1 MSAEKKVK
9 KTPDQIRKEIADKM
23 VEALK
28 GGTPPWR
35 QPWAEGRNLG
45 APRNFQTDRRYTGV
59 NPLILM
65 LTAHVYGY
73 ESNRWGTFN
82 AWLSHVG
89 GFVKKG
95 ERATHITLFRQ
106 IPKKGK
112 DGKPEV
118 NKDGKPKG
126 IMLMREYPVFN
137 CDQVAPPSVD
147 DLLDGRGQY
156 SSVKK
161 LLGDFS
167 RTDRKKVTT
176 RDELVRI
183 AAKYLPAAEV
193 KKFPKTM
200 SREKLAVAITEGV
213 AAKLS
218 RYKPVHVVQN
228 TDPDFGPAEELLGK
242 SKADIRHGGPDAI
255 YNLPPKDF
263 IRLPNKSQFYTKADY
278 YQSAFHELVHWAID
292 GKRVNVGQSDDP
304 DKKRDYAFNELVAEI
319 GSCFVIMELGVP
331 LADKMIPKS
340 QSYVKHW
347 VEKMGSDTKY
357 IFDAASQA
365 GKVVDFLLGF
375 VGKANPAYVGGD
387 DDSEEQEMPRRA
399 IA

>member
-1 MSAEKKVK
+1 MSEKTK
-9 KTPDQIRKEIADKM
+9 KTPEQIRKEIADKM

-59 NPLILM
+59 NPLILL
-65 LTAHVYGY
+65 LTSHVNGY

-95 ERATHITLFRQ
+95 ERATYITLFRQ
-106 IPKKGK
+106 IPKKGA
-112 DGKPEV
+112 DGRPEL
-118 NKDGKPKG
+118 NKEGKPKG
-126 IMLMREYPVFN
+126 VMLMREYPVFN
-137 CDQVAPPSVD
+137 CDQVAPPTAA
-147 DLLDGRGQY
+147 DLLDGRGQF

-161 LLGDFS
+161 LLGDFGRAA
-167 RTDRKKVTT
+167 RTKVTT
-176 RDELVRI
+176 RDELMQI
-183 AAKYLPAAEV
+183 AKKYLPAAGV
-193 KKFPKTM
+193 RAIPKTAG
-200 SREKLAVAITEGV
+200 REKIAATITEGI
-213 AAKLS
+213 AASLS

-228 TDPDFGPAEELLGK
+228 SDPDFGPAEELIGK
-242 SKADIRHGGPDAI
+242 SKADIRHGGASAV

-263 IRLPNKSQFYTKADY
+263 IRLPNKTQFFSMADY
-278 YQSAFHELVHWAID
+278 YQTGFHELVHWAID
-292 GKRVNVGQSDDP
+292 GKRVKVETNPDP

-319 GSCFVIMELGVP
+319 GACFVMMELGVP
-331 LADKMIPKS
+331 LADKMIAKS

-347 VEKMGSDTKY
+347 IEKMAGDPKY

-387 DDSEEQEMPRRA
+387 DDSDEQEEMPRRA